1 MNVEEICDPCP
12 VRVPP
17 MYCGGNLPA
26 RPSRPP
32 WNMAPQMLMTTTE
45 ARTRMKKAPCQLSVS
60 SMRVMASV
68 KMKSTMIRARLINN
82 RGWVLV

>member
-1 MNVEEICDPCP
+1 
-12 VRVPP
+12 
-17 MYCGGNLPA
+17 MYCGGNLPT

-32 WNMAPQMLMTTTE
+32 WNIAPHTLMTTTE

-68 KMKSTMIRARLINN
+68 KMKSTMIRAGLINN